1 MGDCRVGHPGRPV
14 AADERS
20 SRRPRRRRRRPVGYV
35 GHVGHIGQIGCRHG
49 RREERR
55 AADTGPEAGCRLQHR
70 SCSLCSL
77 THSRVMDRWMYVASR
92 SRDLKTDSRR
102 WRERE
107 GRTLIVRNERGSRCL
122 AQSVRPSPEVSGRDI
137 GRDLGPTRFRPV
149 ARPHC
154 PRAHQFDC
162 PYLSVELTGTY
173 PTARPAGNESAR
185 GTCADSFPRIPSKAR
200 RHATVCEY
208 QMLAMA

>member
-1 MGDCRVGHPGRPV
+1 LYADTDGERSAALPTRARRL
-14 AADERS
+14 AADCN
-20 SRRPRRRRRRPVGYV
+20 
-35 GHVGHIGQIGCRHG
+35 I
-49 RREERR
+49 
-55 AADTGPEAGCRLQHR
+55 AAA
-70 SCSLCSL
+70 LCAHSL

-107 GRTLIVRNERGSRCL
+107 GRLLIVRNERGSRL
-122 AQSVRPSPEVSGRDI
+122 AHRAYCAAQPEVSGRDI

-200 RHATVCEY
+200 RHATFCEY